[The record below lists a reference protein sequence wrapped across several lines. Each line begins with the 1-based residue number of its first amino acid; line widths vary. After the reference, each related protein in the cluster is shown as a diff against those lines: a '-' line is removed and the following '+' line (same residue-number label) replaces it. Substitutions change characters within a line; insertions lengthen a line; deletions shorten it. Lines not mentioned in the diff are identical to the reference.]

1 MGMKFACQH
10 LLCRRDLSC
19 TKVNAVN
26 RLSDCL
32 DSSFGLRREEA
43 APPAAA
49 EHAPQLLSGSQGPGP
64 SAHRALGEL
73 AGRSVGSKQRDA
85 ALQTGKCF
93 EQVSPVS

>member
-1 MGMKFACQH
+1 MGMKFACRH

-32 DSSFGLRREEA
+32 NSSFGLSREEA

-73 AGRSVGSKQRDA
+73 ANWRAGQLGQNKETQLSRLVSVLSK
-85 ALQTGKCF
+85 
-93 EQVSPVS
+93 

>member
-49 EHAPQLLSGSQGPGP
+49 ECTRKLLLGARAQARLLIMLWENWWAGQLGQNKETQLS
-64 SAHRALGEL
+64 RLV
-73 AGRSVGSKQRDA
+73 SVLSK
-85 ALQTGKCF
+85 
-93 EQVSPVS
+93 